1 MNTKEKII
9 EQSKSLFNKQGIQTT
24 TLRQIASALGM
35 SQGNLNYHFKTK
47 QDIIECLYFDLVD
60 KLNEEM
66 ATMTESFSSI
76 STLYASA
83 GISMQ
88 IFFEYRFLLRDIYLI
103 FRENEKV
110 KKHYI
115 ELQDVRKKQFMH
127 LYNSM
132 IQEGMLRPEEFTN
145 EYERLYERMM
155 IVGDN
160 WVNASELF
168 MEFIKEPIGYYQDLL
183 FEMIYPYLTEKGK
196 EGYNN
201 LLH

>member
-1 MNTKEKII
+1 MNTKEKILK
-9 EQSKSLFNKQGIQTT
+9 QSKSLFNKQGIQTT

-47 QDIIECLYFDLVD
+47 QDIIERLYFDLVD

-66 ATMTESFSSI
+66 ATMTQSFSSI

-83 GISMQ
+83 GISMH

-103 FRENEKV
+103 FRESETV

-115 ELQDVRKKQFMH
+115 ELQDVRKKQFMQ
-127 LYNSM
+127 LYDSM
-132 IQEGMLRPEEFTN
+132 IREGVLRPEEFSS
-145 EYERLYERMM
+145 EFERLYERMM

-160 WVNASELF
+160 WINASELF
-168 MEFIKEPIGYYQDLL
+168 TEVIKEPITYYQDLL

-196 EGYNN
+196 KDYND
-201 LLH
+201 LLR